1 MSRRPI
7 WILVGLS
14 LLMSACSVQ
23 DALPLPDCRLGGSGW
38 IVAQSVP
45 GADLVPCLNEL
56 PRGWEAA
63 SVTVNEKGTEI
74 RFDSDRAGTSAAH
87 LYYRKAC
94 DLGPAVSIPSDQ
106 EEADAFENVRQIV
119 PSFHGSRYYV
129 FPGGCVWWDF
139 EFDGGVSA
147 TRSVELGDSLELVG
161 RDILNGRI
169 RRTFVD
175 AEL

>member
-1 MSRRPI
+1 MRFLCPTVDWAARA
-7 WILVGLS
+7 GS
-14 LLMSACSVQ
+14 LPS
-23 DALPLPDCRLGGSGW
+23 
-38 IVAQSVP
+38 
-45 GADLVPCLNEL
+45 PCLALISSLASMNC
-56 PRGWEAA
+56 REAGRPPA
-63 SVTVNEKGTEI
+63 VTVNEKGTEI